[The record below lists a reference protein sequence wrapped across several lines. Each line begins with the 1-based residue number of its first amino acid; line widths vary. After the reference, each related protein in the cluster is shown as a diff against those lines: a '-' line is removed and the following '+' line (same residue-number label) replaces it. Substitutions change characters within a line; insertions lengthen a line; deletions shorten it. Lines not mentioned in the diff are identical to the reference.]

1 MSNLPTIPHAFRGRR
16 AYPPSLLHCLGAAL
30 CLLASAWPVA
40 AEPLRETTRLQ
51 TESTRP
57 PAEQDAVPAAT
68 EKLLDEY
75 RSRFRERETL
85 REYNDHLEK
94 MIARQ
99 ETAIGAA
106 EGRLK
111 EAGLTP
117 NDIVPLMAR
126 MLETLKQ
133 AIALDPPFLREE
145 RAARVTQ
152 LGDMLDDPGVAIGEK
167 YRRILEAY
175 FAEADYGRSVET
187 YQGELPVA
195 DSRTTVDFL
204 RVGRVAL
211 LYRTLDGAS
220 AGFWDKTSRSWKPL
234 PAEYA
239 GSFEH
244 GLRLARKQSAP
255 ELLKI
260 PVPAPESLP

>member
-1 MSNLPTIPHAFRGRR
+1 
-16 AYPPSLLHCLGAAL
+16 
-30 CLLASAWPVA
+30 
-40 AEPLRETTRLQ
+40 LRETARPQ

-57 PAEQDAVPAAT
+57 QAEKDAASAAT

-94 MIARQ
+94 MIAAQ
-99 ETAIGAA
+99 EAAIGAA
-106 EGRLK
+106 ESRLK
-111 EAGLTP
+111 EAGLIP
-117 NDIVPLMAR
+117 NDIVLLMGR

-133 AIALDPPFLREE
+133 AIALDPPFLPEE
-145 RAARVTQ
+145 REARVTQ
-152 LGDMLDDPGVAIGEK
+152 LGDMIDNPEVVIGEK

-175 FAEADYGRSVET
+175 FTEADYGRTVET
-187 YQGELPVA
+187 YQGKLLIA

-211 LYRTLDGAS
+211 LYRTLDGAN

-239 GSFEH
+239 GSFEQ
-244 GLRLARKQSAP
+244 GLRLARKQSTP